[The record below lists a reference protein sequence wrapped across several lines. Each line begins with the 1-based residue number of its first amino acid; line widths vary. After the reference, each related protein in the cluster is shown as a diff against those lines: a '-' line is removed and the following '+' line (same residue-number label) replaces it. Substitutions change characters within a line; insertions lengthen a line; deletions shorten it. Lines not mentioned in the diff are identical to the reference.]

1 MFLSIL
7 VAAYWL
13 RRCRNT
19 WEGGKKK
26 KQQLTPLNRP
36 PGLNYVLASDRFSP
50 SKGQIEKARF
60 EALCAPATFGCPS
73 KLHIT
78 MDTWYTRNPI
88 CTLDEKR
95 KKKHNNCSAWC
106 FKGDVKWLGTGAGGA
121 NGVWIEMDGKCSF
134 FLPSPRMKVPRL
146 LRRTSPRQTHLMLRG
161 TLWEWQIKK
170 VRSEC
175 MLKNVT
181 SGRISPLLHSAW
193 GRAFKEE
200 TTRTRQE
207 SLSLSVQCMK

>member
-1 MFLSIL
+1 MCTAGGAKVNCPWYLYKSSLCSPRSTLTLTVSSVMFLSIL

-60 EALCAPATFGCPS
+60 EALCAAATFGCPS

-88 CTLDEKR
+88 CTLVEKR
-95 KKKHNNCSAWC
+95 KKKSTIIAAHGVSKAMLSGWGQELEGPTACELRWMGSA
-106 FKGDVKWLGTGAGGA
+106 L
-121 NGVWIEMDGKCSF
+121 SF
-134 FLPSPRMKVPRL
+134 FPPRGWRFPGCFGAQARDKP
-146 LRRTSPRQTHLMLRG
+146 
-161 TLWEWQIKK
+161 I
-170 VRSEC
+170 
-175 MLKNVT
+175 
-181 SGRISPLLHSAW
+181 
-193 GRAFKEE
+193 
-200 TTRTRQE
+200 
-207 SLSLSVQCMK
+207 

>member
-1 MFLSIL
+1 MCSCNI
-7 VAAYWL
+7 WL
-13 RRCRNT
+13 PEQIAHHNGHLIHTKPNLYAR
-19 WEGGKKK
+19 WEKK
-26 KQQLTPLNRP
+26 
-36 PGLNYVLASDRFSP
+36 
-50 SKGQIEKARF
+50 
-60 EALCAPATFGCPS
+60 
-73 KLHIT
+73 
-78 MDTWYTRNPI
+78 
-88 CTLDEKR
+88 